1 MSAKD
6 ISSVISAAMRERIE
20 SRYGHRQL
28 SYMQEMGMGNRKYVL
43 LDVDKGDLHIQP
55 QDAVEGVVPF
65 VELPE
70 VAERRMKAMAAM
82 MAAQQE

>member
-1 MSAKD
+1 
-6 ISSVISAAMRERIE
+6 MRERIE
-20 SRYGHRQL
+20 SRHGHRQL

-55 QDAVEGVVPF
+55 QDAVESVVPF

>member
-1 MSAKD
+1 
-6 ISSVISAAMRERIE
+6 MRERIE
-20 SRYGHRQL
+20 SRHGHRQL